1 MSAATR
7 DPVLIVGG
15 SGFVGAQAAR
25 VLRRLEPALPIAIGG
40 RNLEKAGAVAREV
53 GNASAVK
60 VDLDRPDLGLPGGRG
75 FSAVAMFVK
84 DDSLNS
90 MKYAQAKGLPYLGIS
105 TGLFEIAPEV
115 ALFARRPASAPI
127 LMASHWLAGTVTLS
141 VLHFAREFR
150 SITSIAIG
158 AVLDE
163 EDIGGPAAY
172 AELERMTTTSPN
184 GLILADG
191 KWRWVGGEGAA
202 RTFVT
207 VDGAEVRAQA
217 FGALDVVSLAAATDA
232 RSVRCDVAVGQTAS
246 RRRGEPFST
255 EIVVEIEGERSD
267 GTIRRVRH
275 EIVHP
280 EGQAPMTAL
289 GVALAI
295 QRLLGLAGGPPVAP
309 GLYSP
314 DVLLEPE
321 TVVRQLRELGTQI
334 RRVEP
339 AKEG

>member
-1 MSAATR
+1 MSATR
-7 DPVLIVGG
+7 KDPVLIVGG
-15 SGFVGAQAAR
+15 SGFVGSQAAR
-25 VLRRLEPALPIAIGG
+25 ALRRLEQDLPIAIGG
-40 RNLEKAGAVAREV
+40 RNLERAGAVAKEI

-60 VDLDRPDLGLPGGRG
+60 VDLDRPDLGLPGGQS

-84 DDSLNS
+84 DDSLTS
-90 MKYAQAKGLPYLGIS
+90 MKYALASGLPYLGIS
-105 TGLFEIAPEV
+105 SGLFEIAPEV
-115 ALFARRPASAPI
+115 ALYVRRPASAPI
-127 LMASHWLAGTVTLS
+127 LMASHWLAGMATLP
-141 VLHFAREFR
+141 VLYFARELR

-163 EDIGGPAAY
+163 EDMGGPAAY
-172 AELERMTTTSPN
+172 ADFERMTSSSPN
-184 GLILADG
+184 GLILENG

-202 RTFVT
+202 RSFVT
-207 VDGAEVRAQA
+207 VDGAAVRGQA
-217 FGALDVVSLAAATDA
+217 FAVLDVVSLAAATDA
-232 RSVRCDVAVGQTAS
+232 RSVRFDVAVGKTAS

-255 EIVVEIEGERSD
+255 EIVIEIEGEREG
-267 GTIRRVRH
+267 GTIGRVRH

-280 EGQAPMTAL
+280 QGQAPMTAL

-295 QRLLGLAGGPPVAP
+295 QRLLGLAGGPPVGP

-321 TVVRQLRELGTQI
+321 TVVQQLQKIGTQI